1 MKYLSVENIKKKKEE
16 EEEER
21 GALWFTV
28 IIREIMD

>member
-1 MKYLSVENIKKKKEE
+1 MKYLSVENIKKKKEQ
-16 EEEER
+16 EER

>member
-1 MKYLSVENIKKKKEE
+1 MKYLSVENIKKKKE